1 MKLNIGIMGAGGIA
15 VKFAQAAAMV
25 SDVEVRAVASKSLER
40 AQRFAEANHIPH
52 AFGDYQ
58 AMLSSGLIDAV
69 YVATTGNFH
78 YENILLALN
87 SGMHVLCE
95 KNMVA
100 TLKEA
105 EHVFALA
112 KEKRLFVMEAMWSCF
127 VPAVQ
132 KAHQWIAEG
141 RIGPV
146 QLATYTGG
154 INALP
159 DHRIYNKALGGGSL
173 YDLGVYPIEIVG
185 YILGRRPLLLSS
197 HVRTGPTDVDE
208 TVSLILD
215 YEGCDG
221 MLACTCHA
229 RIPSPSGFYGPKGFI
244 RLEKTHMA
252 DHVCL
257 YDGQFN
263 LVERFDAPFENGFQ
277 FEIAHVR
284 DCIAEGLIESPV
296 MPWQT
301 TLDSIR
307 IYEGVLHHDA

>member
-1 MKLNIGIMGAGGIA
+1 MKLNIGIMGAGSIA
-15 VKFAQAAAMV
+15 VKFVQAAAMV
-25 SDVEVRAVASKSLER
+25 PDVEVQAIASKSFER
-40 AQRFAEANHIPH
+40 AQHFAETNHVPH

-58 AMLSSGLIDAV
+58 SMLSSGLINAV
-69 YVATTGNFH
+69 YIATTGNFH

-100 TLKEA
+100 TIKEA
-105 EHVFALA
+105 EQIFSLA
-112 KEKRLFVMEAMWSCF
+112 KEKQLFVMEAMWSCF
-127 VPAVQ
+127 IPAVQ
-132 KAHQWIAEG
+132 KAHEWIAEG

-146 QLATYTGG
+146 QIATYTGG

-159 DHRIYNKALGGGSL
+159 DHRIYNQALGGGAL
-173 YDLGVYPIEIVG
+173 YDLGVYPIEILG
-185 YILGRRPLLLSS
+185 YILGKRPVLLNS
-197 HVRTGPTDVDE
+197 HVQTGSTDVDE

-221 MLACTCHA
+221 IIACTCHA

-252 DHVCL
+252 DYVCL

-263 LVERFDAPFENGFQ
+263 LIERFDASFENGFQ
-277 FEIAHVR
+277 FEIAHIHH
-284 DCIAEGLIESPV
+284 CITKGLIESPV
-296 MPWQT
+296 MPWQA

-307 IYEGVLHHDA
+307 IYEGVLRHDA